1 MVEDS
6 MSSAED
12 KLRAY
17 IEKRDFHHTPE
28 PQSGGDERPGGQP
41 IFVIQKHAAFSLHYD
56 FRLQVDGVLKSWTVP
71 KGPSTDPRLRRL
83 AVPTEDHPLAYAD
96 FEGVI
101 PAGQYGAGVV
111 MVWDT
116 GAYENITGGDHP
128 VSMQEALAAGHV
140 AVRLHGKKLQG
151 GYALIRTGGRWLL
164 LKMQDAAVNME
175 YDVTVEQP
183 DSALTGRNLLEIAE
197 DAGLRKAA

>member
-1 MVEDS
+1 

-28 PQSGGDERPGGQP
+28 PRNGDERPGEEP
-41 IFVIQKHAAFSLHYD
+41 IFVIQKHASTSLHYD
-56 FRLQVDGVLKSWTVP
+56 FRLLVDGVLKSWAVA

-83 AVPTEDHPLAYAD
+83 AVPTEDHPLAYAE

-101 PAGQYGAGVV
+101 PAGQYGAGV
-111 MVWDT
+111 MLVWDT
-116 GAYENITGGDHP
+116 GTYENITGGDHP

-140 AVRLHGKKLQG
+140 AVRLRGKKLQG

-164 LKMQDAAVNME
+164 LKMQDAAANTD

-197 DAGLRKAA
+197 DVGLRQAA